1 MPFRVNAAA
10 RSNNCIA
17 VRDASRSP
25 SPLRM
30 KRENAFMRIEELTK
44 IIATELRP
52 PQLPPIVKRI
62 DTRIAAH
69 CVGNEP
75 LGSIGSVFAALG
87 EAAHAPVLARD
98 DAASVDRR
106 RGMQE
111 LQVGA
116 LASNK
121 HGCDLQGAE

>member
-1 MPFRVNAAA
+1 
-10 RSNNCIA
+10 
-17 VRDASRSP
+17 
-25 SPLRM
+25 M

-69 CVGNEP
+69 CVGDEP
-75 LGSIGSVFAALG
+75 PASIGSVFATLAQ
-87 EAAHAPVLARD
+87 EMHTPVLARD

-106 RGMQE
+106 LGKHEQ
-111 LQVGA
+111 QVGA
-116 LASNK
+116 LASK
-121 HGCDLQGAE
+121 EHECDLRGAE